1 MRTPAI
7 THRDLISFLQ
17 ALLHVSKEA
26 TGTETLFILGF
37 IIAELEL
44 QEAYGH
50 EVSLRDCERIIGSV
64 SAAGRAYYESAVGGT
79 DAVLP
84 SGRE

>member
-1 MRTPAI
+1 MD
-7 THRDLISFLQ
+7 HRDLINFLR
-17 ALLHVSKEA
+17 ALLRVSKEA
-26 TGTETLFILGF
+26 TGTEMLFILGF

-44 QEAYGH
+44 REIYDP

-64 SAAGRAYYESAVGGT
+64 SAAGRAYCESAVGGT

-84 SGRE
+84 GGPYDS